1 MHEVWRRM
9 VWGLFEKEFVPREA
23 GQPAEPFNQAGHDED
38 KGCQDGDSDDQ
49 EAPPGDAADGG
60 VVGHLLFRFRLLY
73 DGRHEREAQ
82 EEIADGGGNQR
93 ARQNP
98 GRVCQQFLISPFL
111 AVGGHRLFYPAHV
124 E

>member
-1 MHEVWRRM
+1 MKYGGAWFGGYLRRSSS
-9 VWGLFEKEFVPREA
+9 RER
-23 GQPAEPFNQAGHDED
+23 PAEPFNQAGHDED

-49 EAPPGDAADGG
+49 EAPPCDAADGG